1 MDIFQQSPCQFYPGC
16 NSHPVIE
23 STGDAG
29 NGHARE
35 MGCLRLRSKRR
46 VGPSDL
52 DFVMPKVKE
61 VRVEVMWEGG
71 VAKSHAVISGVI
83 IYMYIYIHMY
93 LHMCE
98 F

>member
-1 MDIFQQSPCQFYPGC
+1 MAIFQPSPCQFTPGGY
-16 NSHPVIE
+16 NSHPVNAL
-23 STGDAG
+23 GDAG

-61 VRVEVMWEGG
+61 VRGGGDVGREVYKKVMQ
-71 VAKSHAVISGVI
+71 
-83 IYMYIYIHMY
+83 
-93 LHMCE
+93 
-98 F
+98 

>member
-1 MDIFQQSPCQFYPGC
+1 MAIFQPSPCQFTPGGY
-16 NSHPVIE
+16 NSHPVNAL
-23 STGDAG
+23 GDAG

-61 VRVEVMWEGG
+61 VRGAVKGG
-71 VAKSHAVISGVI
+71 GRCIKKSCSNLRGNYLCI
-83 IYMYIYIHMY
+83 YIYI
-93 LHMCE
+93 
-98 F
+98 FI